1 MSESDQDFYE
11 IQDNGFEPEDAPV
24 DHSEAYSADDPVL
37 LYLRE
42 IGDIE
47 ILKAEDEFRLAV
59 LIQAGKAADRLLEAD
74 PEEAGALNYTDCAEL
89 WKRYL
94 TLLADFSKDG
104 PCPVPA
110 ADLRVLL
117 TDAKEITPKE
127 TREEPFL
134 LYTCMNP
141 FGEQKLQKET
151 DKQWKTVYQPLFDAF
166 IDLCL
171 MPAEL
176 IDTILALP
184 GRDEGT
190 LPDISALPA
199 DLFSAGLTGKRLRE
213 IQAHA
218 GTASQ
223 IFIRANLKLVFSV
236 AKRYQGRGASF
247 SDLIQEGNLGLLHA
261 VQKYDPKL
269 GFRFS
274 TYSTWWIRQAITR
287 SLAEQSRLIR
297 IPAHTFETVM
307 KLQRI
312 KSELEQRLERTPT
325 MEELAVEG
333 GMLEPD
339 DAAALKR
346 CREKGEEP
354 GPYLNERVREAGNKV
369 RDLLR
374 TIEDPISLETPDNED
389 GEDSSQD
396 SLPKDDS
403 ALQPSDETEKMM
415 LREKI
420 EEAMSHQ
427 LNERERRVLE
437 YRYGLIDGNEMTL
450 EEVARV
456 FGLTKER
463 IRQIEAKALRKL
475 RHPGSSR
482 QLKDY
487 FS

>member
-1 MSESDQDFYE
+1 MSEQDRDYYNLE
-11 IQDNGFEPEDAPV
+11 EEPFELDDSAV
-24 DHSEAYSADDPVL
+24 DHSMVENHDDPVL

-47 ILKAEDEFRLAV
+47 ILNAEDEFRLAV
-59 LIQAGKAADRLLEAD
+59 LIRAGKTADRYLEC
-74 PEEAGALNYTDCAEL
+74 EEGSAGRLILNEFRTCWEE
-89 WKRYL
+89 YL
-94 TLLADFSKDG
+94 DRLEGFNSDLTE
-104 PCPVPA
+104 PVPA
-110 ADLRVLL
+110 ADLLELL
-117 TDAKEITPKE
+117 SDALSVSPVESQETP
-127 TREEPFL
+127 FA
-134 LYTCMNP
+134 LYSYMNLYSVQN
-141 FGEQKLQKET
+141 EK
-151 DKQWKTVYQPLFDAF
+151 WKKVFRPLFDSF
-166 IDLCL
+166 LCL
-171 MPAEL
+171 CLLPEGLNRAVADSYSAHNGRIPEQEDLPAEL
-176 IDTILALP
+176 
-184 GRDEGT
+184 
-190 LPDISALPA
+190 
-199 DLFSAGLTGKRLRE
+199 FSEKQIEARLRD
-213 IQAHA
+213 IQAEA
-218 GTASQ
+218 GSAFQ

-236 AKRYQGRGASF
+236 AKKYQGRGASF
-247 SDLIQEGNLGLLHA
+247 SDLIQEGNMGLLHA
-261 VQKYDPKL
+261 VEKYDPCL

-312 KSELEQRLERTPT
+312 KREMEQRLERTVT
-325 MEELAVEG
+325 MEELAAEG
-333 GMLEPD
+333 GMLDPEDEKAYRKCLEEGKEPD
-339 DAAALKR
+339 AL
-346 CREKGEEP
+346 
-354 GPYLNERVREAGNKV
+354 LNDRIREAGKKV
-369 RDLLR
+369 SELLR
-374 TIEDPISLETPDNED
+374 TVEDPIPLDTPENEED
-389 GEDSSQD
+389 EDSVQD
-396 SLPKDDS
+396 TMPKDEN
-403 ALQPSDETEKMM
+403 ALQPSDEAEKLM

-450 EEVARV
+450 EEVAKV

>member
-1 MSESDQDFYE
+1 MDENSQELFDLQDDFYAGDE
-11 IQDNGFEPEDAPV
+11 QSRDHFIGDN
-24 DHSEAYSADDPVL
+24 ADDPVL

-42 IGDIE
+42 IGGIE
-47 ILKAEDEFRLAV
+47 ILEARDEFRLAT
-59 LIQAGKAADRLLEAD
+59 LIRAGKSADSYLENDIIETGEEVLEDFSDHWLKYLKELSEFNKNTPGELPVADLNLLLKD
-74 PEEAGALNYTDCAEL
+74 ALDITPVESQQGS
-89 WKRYL
+89 L
-94 TLLADFSKDG
+94 TLYSYMNLGAPDQNQKAQDKRWMKVFS
-104 PCPVPA
+104 
-110 ADLRVLL
+110 
-117 TDAKEITPKE
+117 
-127 TREEPFL
+127 
-134 LYTCMNP
+134 
-141 FGEQKLQKET
+141 
-151 DKQWKTVYQPLFDAF
+151 PLFDSFLA
-166 IDLCL
+166 LCL
-171 MPAEL
+171 MSKRL
-176 IDTILALP
+176 NLAVSAFYT
-184 GRDEGT
+184 EQST
-190 LPDISALPA
+190 LPFTDDLPRRI
-199 DLFSAGLTGKRLRE
+199 FSVDETQERFHQ
-213 IQAHA
+213 IQDDAA
-218 GTASQ
+218 TATQ

-236 AKRYQGRGASF
+236 AKKYQGRGSSF

-261 VQKYDPKL
+261 VEKYDPKL
-269 GFRFS
+269 GYRFS

-312 KSELEQRLERTPT
+312 KRELEQRLERTPT
-325 MEELAVEG
+325 MEELALEG
-333 GMLEPD
+333 GMLDPD
-339 DAAALKR
+339 DEAALKR

-354 GPYLNERVREAGNKV
+354 SRVLTERIRDAGRKV
-369 RDLLR
+369 SDLLR
-374 TIEDPISLETPDNED
+374 TIEDPISLETPDND
-389 GEDSSQD
+389 NNDDSVQD
-396 SLPKDDS
+396 TMPKDEN
-403 ALQPSDETEKMM
+403 ALQPGAEADKLM
-415 LREKI
+415 LRERI

>member
-1 MSESDQDFYE
+1 MSEQDQDYFE
-11 IQDNGFEPEDAPV
+11 TQDNYFETDEPAS
-24 DHSEAYSADDPVL
+24 DHSMTENADDPVL

-42 IGDIE
+42 IGGIE
-47 ILKAEDEFRLAV
+47 ILSAEDEFRLAV
-59 LIQAGKAADRLLEAD
+59 LIRAGKTADRYLEND
-74 PEEAGALNYTDCAEL
+74 IDETGVEVLEEFLTYWNEYIAEL
-89 WKRYL
+89 ESLNQGL
-94 TLLADFSKDG
+94 TD
-104 PCPVPA
+104 PIPVIDPV
-110 ADLRVLL
+110 RLL
-117 TDAKEITPKE
+117 TDALTISPVESQRAT
-127 TREEPFL
+127 L
-134 LYTCMNP
+134 VLYDYMNP
-141 FGEQKLQKET
+141 EDPAHEQYTQTKK
-151 DKQWKTVYQPLFDAF
+151 WKKAYSSLFDSF
-166 IDLCL
+166 LSLCL
-171 MPAEL
+171 LTEEQNKAVRDFY
-176 IDTILALP
+176 IDHA
-184 GRDEGT
+184 
-190 LPDISALPA
+190 ALPA
-199 DLFSAGLTGKRLRE
+199 INDLSQEIFSCESTQERFRK
-213 IQAHA
+213 IQDNA

-236 AKRYQGRGASF
+236 AKKYQGRGASF

-261 VQKYDPKL
+261 VEKYDPKL

-312 KSELEQRLERTPT
+312 KREMEQRLERTPT
-325 MEELAVEG
+325 MEELAIEA
-333 GMLEPD
+333 GMLETED
-339 DAAALKR
+339 EAELKK
-346 CREKGEEP
+346 CRENGKTP
-354 GPYLNERVREAGNKV
+354 GLALNNRIQEAGKKV

-374 TIEDPISLETPDNED
+374 TIEDPISLETPENDNGDESVQDTMPED
-389 GEDSSQD
+389 E
-396 SLPKDDS
+396 S
-403 ALQPSDETEKMM
+403 ALQPSAEAEKLM
-415 LREKI
+415 LRERI

-427 LNERERRVLE
+427 LNERERKVLE

-450 EEVARV
+450 EEVAKV